1 MNSLISAPATSAGSL
16 SWETAFA
23 KFRNLSPDIQAGLR
37 SYAVDSLLRSGFAE
51 IGSSDISHNL
61 FAEYRRAN
69 GDWMA
74 VVVAFVN
81 ES

>member
-1 MNSLISAPATSAGSL
+1 MSSTINASASAPGSL

-23 KFRNLSPDIQAGLR
+23 KFRSLSPDIQAGLR
-37 SYAVDSLLRSGFAE
+37 SYAVDSLVRAGFE
-51 IGSSDISHNL
+51 EVGSSDISHNL